1 RRRAAQAL
9 LIHFDSAGPSRYCR
23 EPTTSSDANHAP
35 PAAHTAPRRN
45 SSTAQRTGAG
55 PGRND
60 AAWTTNTHRTSTAPM
75 ASIGRN
81 VYLQAHPR
89 GIGHHRH
96 FGVELHASSG
106 KPVIMRAAPWDRRIE
121 IHRKVRATTEASST
135 DVCIATTIPTA
146 GAARN

>member
-1 RRRAAQAL
+1 
-9 LIHFDSAGPSRYCR
+9 
-23 EPTTSSDANHAP
+23 
-35 PAAHTAPRRN
+35 
-45 SSTAQRTGAG
+45 

-60 AAWTTNTHRTSTAPM
+60 TAWTTNTHRTSTAPM
-75 ASIGRN
+75 TIIGRN
-81 VYLQAHPR
+81 VYFQAHPR

-146 GAARN
+146 GAARNTTMARDTIAVTREIGRAAGRERVEKGEAAVGGKEEQEDKQKRIRDE